1 MFSFIQEFKQK
12 TRFFYGLSRRAEAIY
27 AMLNRMYREPLLAA
41 EKQADPRIL
50 APYGFTAYSQ
60 GDDDGILE
68 EIFRRIGATNKQF
81 IDFGCAE
88 GIENNTTYLAL
99 TGWSGLWMD
108 GGEENIRTAHK
119 HFQRQ
124 IESGKLKVRQSFIT
138 RENINSLIEDAG
150 LDREP
155 DLLSIDIDGND
166 YWIWEAIHTIQ
177 PRVVVIE
184 YNATFR
190 PPHQIVQDYDAAYR
204 WRSTNYYGAS
214 LKAIETLGVKKG
226 YSLVGCNFAGVNA
239 FLVRNDL
246 AREDLFSTPFTAEHH
261 YREAMHDAFV
271 RGYSRHAKDVG
282 PYINLA
288 GD

>member
-1 MFSFIQEFKQK
+1 MYSLIQSFKQK
-12 TRFFYGLSRRAEAIY
+12 VRFFYGLSRRAEAIY

-41 EKQADPRIL
+41 EKQADPRTL

-60 GDDDGILE
+60 GDDDGIIE
-68 EIFRRIGATNKQF
+68 EIFRRIGTTNRQF

-108 GGEENIRTAHK
+108 GGEESIRVVRK

-124 IESGKLKVRQSFIT
+124 IESGKLKVRQSFTT
-138 RENINSLIEDAG
+138 RENINSLIGEAG
-150 LDREP
+150 LDQEP

-166 YWIWEAIHTIQ
+166 YWIWEAISTIQ

-204 WRSTNYYGAS
+204 WRSTNYFGAS
-214 LKAIETLGVKKG
+214 LKAIETLGAKKG

-246 AREDLFSTPFTAEHH
+246 ARNDLFSSPFTAEHH
-261 YREAMHDAFV
+261 YRDAMYDAFV
-271 RGYSRHAKDVG
+271 RGYSRHSKDVG
-282 PYINLA
+282 PYTNLA
-288 GD
+288 RG